1 MCQCYIMVL
10 WYSVAGSFG
19 PSLDVL
25 SLFLSLATYTIK
37 KKNFQLLDIQQG
49 IVFKL
54 LVWVW
59 DGLMSSEN

>member
-1 MCQCYIMVL
+1 MVL
-10 WYSVAGSFG
+10 WYLVAGSFG
-19 PSLDVL
+19 PLLDVL

-37 KKNFQLLDIQQG
+37 KKNNFQLLDIQQG